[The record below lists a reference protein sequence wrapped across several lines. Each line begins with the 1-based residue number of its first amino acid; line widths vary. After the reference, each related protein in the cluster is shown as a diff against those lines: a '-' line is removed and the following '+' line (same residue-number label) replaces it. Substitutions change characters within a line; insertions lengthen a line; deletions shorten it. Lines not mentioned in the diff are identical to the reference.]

1 VAEVEVTRAE
11 SGVADRVEAII
22 LAENAVRDRQRE
34 LKRVL
39 NEPDMPIGGPTT
51 IVPETEPVPVPYNVD
66 PDRAVAVA
74 LDKRMELLELEL
86 RIAEEA
92 SNVRFARND
101 ALPLVSLDYT
111 YGVNGL
117 GPSWDDSLDMTA
129 DKNFED
135 HRVGLRVE
143 VPLGNEAARSR
154 LRRALAR
161 RQQELASRDQR
172 IALIR
177 QEVLNA
183 VDQLQANWQRIL
195 AARQRAALAARLLD
209 VEVRQFEQ
217 GLRTSTEVLEAQ
229 ANLADARSDEISA
242 LAEYQISQ
250 VDLAF
255 ATGMLLGQ
263 SHVVWEPAPV
273 PRK

>member
-1 VAEVEVTRAE
+1 
-11 SGVADRVEAII
+11 
-22 LAENAVRDRQRE
+22 
-34 LKRVL
+34 
-39 NEPDMPIGGPTT
+39 
-51 IVPETEPVPVPYNVD
+51 
-66 PDRAVAVA
+66 
-74 LDKRMELLELEL
+74 
-86 RIAEEA
+86 
-92 SNVRFARND
+92 
-101 ALPLVSLDYT
+101 
-111 YGVNGL
+111 
-117 GPSWDDSLDMTA
+117 MTA
-129 DKNFED
+129 EKDFED

-143 VPLGNEAARSR
+143 VPLGNQAARSR

-172 IALIR
+172 VALIR

-183 VDQLQANWQRIL
+183 VDQFQANWQRIL

-229 ANLADARSDEISA
+229 ANLADARSDEIAA
-242 LAEYQISQ
+242 LAEYQIAQ

-263 SHVVWEPAPV
+263 SRVVWEPAPV
-273 PRK
+273 PRR